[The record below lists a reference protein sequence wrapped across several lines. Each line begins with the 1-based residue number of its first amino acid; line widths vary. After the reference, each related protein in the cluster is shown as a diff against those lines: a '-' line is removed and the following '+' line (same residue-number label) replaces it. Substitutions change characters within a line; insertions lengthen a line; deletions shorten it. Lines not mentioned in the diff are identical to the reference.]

1 MIDQFLDYIL
11 SEMSAAEFA
20 AALRLTTLPRDEQV
34 RLARL
39 AWERE
44 TEAIYQHVMYPNE
57 A

>member
-1 MIDQFLDYIL
+1 MDQFLDYIL

-20 AALRLTTLPRDEQV
+20 AALRLTALPRDEQV

-44 TEAIYQHVMYPNE
+44 TERIAWHVMEPNGY
-57 A
+57 

>member
-1 MIDQFLDYIL
+1 MDQFLDYIL

-20 AALRLTTLPRDEQV
+20 AALRLTTLPRDEQA
-34 RLARL
+34 RLAKL

>member
-1 MIDQFLDYIL
+1 MDQFLDYIL

-20 AALRLTTLPRDEQV
+20 AALRETNLPRDEQI
-34 RLARL
+34 RLAKL

-44 TEAIYQHVMYPNE
+44 TEMIAWHVMTPNE